1 MNVIS
6 QFRGY
11 PALRIAAVAAIA
23 GVFGAGAMP
32 ACAATPAESF
42 IENNVQHGLA
52 ILNDKSLTPDQTEQ
66 RFLAFLDSLT
76 DVRRIALFTLGP
88 AAGTASP
95 SDVDAF
101 VNAFRDYADAVDQS
115 QLEEYSGQTLKVTGS
130 VERAPGD
137 FIVNTFVAD
146 PNGGTSRNSP
156 EVDFRVS
163 NTGSRMVVTDVSV
176 RGVWIALQEHDQFA
190 GFLSQHNN
198 DVKALTDDLR
208 RRAASIRG
216 GGR

>member
-1 MNVIS
+1 MNTIS
-6 QFRGY
+6 LFLRGRSLRMM
-11 PALRIAAVAAIA
+11 ALAAIA
-23 GVFGAGAMP
+23 GAFSIGAMP
-32 ACAATPAESF
+32 AGAATPAESY
-42 IENNVQHGLA
+42 IEDNVRHGLA

-66 RFLAFLDSLT
+66 RFLIFLDSLT
-76 DVRRIALFTLGP
+76 DVRRIALFTLGS
-88 AAGTASP
+88 AASTASP

-115 QLEEYSGQTLKVTGS
+115 QLTEYSGETLKVTGS

-137 FIVNTFVAD
+137 FIVNTVITE
-146 PNGGTSRNSP
+146 PNGRTTGS

-163 NTGSRMVVTDVSV
+163 STGSRMVVTDVSV
-176 RGVWIALQEHDQFA
+176 RGVWLALQERDQFA

-198 DVKALTDDLR
+198 DVKALAEDLKQ
-208 RRAASIRG
+208 RASNIRG